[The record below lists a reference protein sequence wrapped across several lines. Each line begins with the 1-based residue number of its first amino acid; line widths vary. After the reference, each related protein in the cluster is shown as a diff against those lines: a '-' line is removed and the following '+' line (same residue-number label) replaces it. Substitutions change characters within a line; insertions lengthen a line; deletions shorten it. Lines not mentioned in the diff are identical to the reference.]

1 MESGKTLINNPK
13 LVLLWA
19 QLTKIYLPLPISV
32 QPISITKTL
41 PIVPTKNYPAD
52 DYLLKFYQIPSY
64 ITKIF
69 LWHCI
74 KYKAPNSGTIK
85 VNIGWTDMGSG
96 RYILVSCAHS
106 NTSLVSFVQNSLTK
120 RPSSCLSGLF
130 DRTILGICRS
140 CYTRNTLFDKSFNVH
155 NSSKLC

>member
-1 MESGKTLINNPK
+1 MPRMVLSNNPDKQDDGRFVRLFWTNDTK

-85 VNIGWTDMGSG
+85 VNIIKNEKETFLFLWMYHCFC
-96 RYILVSCAHS
+96 RRCCW
-106 NTSLVSFVQNSLTK
+106 SLKVPV
-120 RPSSCLSGLF
+120 
-130 DRTILGICRS
+130 
-140 CYTRNTLFDKSFNVH
+140 
-155 NSSKLC
+155 